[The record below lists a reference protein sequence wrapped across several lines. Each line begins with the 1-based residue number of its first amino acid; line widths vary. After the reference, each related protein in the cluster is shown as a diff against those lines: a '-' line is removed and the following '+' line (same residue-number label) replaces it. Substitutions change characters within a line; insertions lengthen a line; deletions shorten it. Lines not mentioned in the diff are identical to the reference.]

1 VAYIDFR
8 PNTFMKKITPFIY
21 LSLFIFLSAD
31 LSAQTKVGYEIV
43 NRIHLDGDGGWDYLT
58 MDDATGLLYVSHGN
72 MVQVVDVKLS
82 IHNVAKVVATIE
94 DTKGVHGITIA
105 TEFGKGYISCGRDS
119 TVVVFDTKTFKT
131 LSRVKVNGRNPDA
144 ILYDPFSKNVF
155 VFNGRSNNVTVI
167 DAKSDKIAG
176 NIPLDGN
183 PEFAATDE
191 NGKIYLNIEDKS
203 KLCVINSQTLKVE
216 QYWPIGPVVEPSG
229 LAIDN
234 TTHRLFTVSDGHMA
248 VIDALTGKI
257 IAALPIGERVDGVA
271 FDKGYKRAYSAN
283 GDGTMTVVGEV
294 DGKYK
299 VIETVKTQKGART
312 IAVSSKTGGIYL
324 PTADQGES
332 EPGKRPSIKPGTF
345 VILVVGTAEEVT
357 TTEY

>member
-1 VAYIDFR
+1 
-8 PNTFMKKITPFIY
+8 MKKIAPFIY
-21 LSLFIFLSAD
+21 LSLFMFLS
-31 LSAQTKVGYEIV
+31 SSTHAQKRISYQIV

-58 MDDATGLLYVSHGN
+58 MDDNAGLLYVSHGS
-72 MVQVVDVKLS
+72 MVQVVDTKTNKL
-82 IHNVAKVVATIE
+82 VATIE
-94 DTKGVHGITIA
+94 DTKGVHGIAIA

-131 LSRVKVNGRNPDA
+131 LARVKVNGRNPDA

-155 VFNGRSNNVTVI
+155 TFNGRSNNVTVI
-167 DAKSDKIAG
+167 EAKSDKVIG
-176 NIPLDGN
+176 NIPLEGN

-203 KLCVINSQTLKVE
+203 KLCVINSQTQKVE
-216 QYWPIGPVVEPSG
+216 QTWPIGPVVEPSG

-234 TTHRLFTVSDGHMA
+234 ATHRLFTVSDGHMA
-248 VIDALTGKI
+248 VIDAQTGKI

-271 FDKGYKRAYSAN
+271 FDKDLKRAYSAN

-294 DGKYK
+294 DGSYK

-312 IAVSSKTGGIYL
+312 IAVSSKTHHIYL
-324 PTADQGES
+324 PTADQGAS
-332 EPGKRPSIKPGTF
+332 EAGKRPSIMVGTF
-345 VILVVGTAEEVT
+345 VVLEIEP
-357 TTEY
+357 EYIASQAIH

>member
-1 VAYIDFR
+1 
-8 PNTFMKKITPFIY
+8 
-21 LSLFIFLSAD
+21 
-31 LSAQTKVGYEIV
+31 
-43 NRIHLDGDGGWDYLT
+43 
-58 MDDATGLLYVSHGN
+58 
-72 MVQVVDVKLS
+72 MVQVVDVKTGKA
-82 IHNVAKVVATIE
+82 IAIIE

-167 DAKSDKIAG
+167 DAKSDKVIG
-176 NIPLDGN
+176 NIPVDGN

-191 NGKIYLNIEDKS
+191 NGKVYVNIEDKS
-203 KLCVINSQTLKVE
+203 KLCVINSITLKVE

-234 TTHRLFTVSDGHMA
+234 ATHRLFTVSDGHMA

-271 FDKGYKRAYSAN
+271 FDKGLKRAFSAN

-294 DGKYK
+294 DGSYQ

-312 IAVSSKTGGIYL
+312 IAVNSKTGSIYL
-324 PTADQGES
+324 PTADQSKAEAGQ
-332 EPGKRPSIKPGTF
+332 RPSSKPGTF
-345 VILVVGTAEEVT
+345 VVLEVSPIEQAI
-357 TTEY
+357 TTEH

>member
-1 VAYIDFR
+1 
-8 PNTFMKKITPFIY
+8 MKKITPFIY
-21 LSLFIFLSAD
+21 LSLFIFLFAHV
-31 LSAQTKVGYEIV
+31 SAQNKITYQIV
-43 NRIHLDGDGGWDYLT
+43 KRIHLDGDGGWDYLT
-58 MDDATGLLYVSHGN
+58 IDDNAGLLYVSHGN
-72 MVQVVDVKLS
+72 MIQVVDVKTS
-82 IHNVAKVVATIE
+82 KAIATIE

-119 TVVVFDTKTFKT
+119 TVVVFDIKSFKT

-155 VFNGRSNNVTVI
+155 AFNGRSNNVTVI
-167 DAKSDKIAG
+167 DAKTDKVIG

-203 KLCVINSQTLKVE
+203 KLCVINSLTLKVE

-234 TTHRLFTVSDGHMA
+234 ATHRLFTVSDGHMA
-248 VIDALTGKI
+248 VIDAISGKI
-257 IAALPIGERVDGVA
+257 IATLPIGDRVDGVA
-271 FDKGYKRAYSAN
+271 FDKGQKRAYSAN

-294 DGKYK
+294 DGNYK

-312 IAVSSKTGGIYL
+312 IAVNSKTGGIYL
-324 PTADQGES
+324 PTAEQGNA
-332 EPGKRPSIKPGTF
+332 EPGKRPSSKPGTF
-345 VILVVGTAEEVT
+345 VILEVST
-357 TTEY
+357 VEQTISTFERKSK